1 MRTSVMHVVPHR
13 PPGTEY
19 GAKIAFHKELN
30 TTPPKYMLRHAQT
43 NQQKLLNLEPTNFS
57 FHFVFLFAELKWDQT
72 GQLLN
77 FHGDSSLTS
86 GFSANSKRK
95 QAQTVLD
102 RVVSGQW
109 TRP

>member
-43 NQQKLLNLEPTNFS
+43 NQQKLLNLEL
-57 FHFVFLFAELKWDQT
+57 VDQRAWRPI
-72 GQLLN
+72 GLVIGARM
-77 FHGDSSLTS
+77 HDGSSCS
-86 GFSANSKRK
+86 HA
-95 QAQTVLD
+95 
-102 RVVSGQW
+102 
-109 TRP
+109 